1 MKKKSHLRP
10 IQVAVMFAGMTLFVN
25 AIPGVLIQKNI
36 HAAEGNKKTQTEI
49 KNISAKQA
57 RELIDND
64 KDVFILDVRTK
75 DEYNEVHLKDAH
87 LIPIQ
92 ELEQNLN
99 NIPRDKKVVV
109 HCAAGKR
116 SARACEILK
125 DKGLKSLFNV
135 EGGIRTWEA
144 EGFPVEKP

>member
-10 IQVAVMFAGMTLFVN
+10 IQVAVMFAGMTLFMN

-36 HAAEGNKKTQTEI
+36 HAGEGNKKTQTEI

-57 RELIDND
+57 SALIDND

-116 SARACEILK
+116 SAKACEILK
-125 DKGLKSLFNV
+125 DKGLKALFNV
-135 EGGIRTWEA
+135 EGGIRKWEA